1 MCDNLKSSNSL
12 IRECVINRTGFLID
26 CLCLVFAQVSVETL
40 PKHAKNYLTK
50 TNKKSQLSH
59 VKQIS
64 YTVHNMCNLRTITS
78 FGSGHQSG
86 QPCIP
91 PDSSTERDQCPSTH
105 CSESTEQKYR
115 VYNLEPIFTFYSL
128 QQNMGFLFFFYQLN
142 QALALECRVVVT
154 YYINVKLW

>member
-1 MCDNLKSSNSL
+1 
-12 IRECVINRTGFLID
+12 
-26 CLCLVFAQVSVETL
+26 VSVETL

-64 YTVHNMCNLRTITS
+64 YIVHNMCNLRTIIC

-91 PDSSTERDQCPSTH
+91 QTPL
-105 CSESTEQKYR
+105 QKEIS
-115 VYNLEPIFTFYSL
+115 VHPHSAEKA
-128 QQNMGFLFFFYQLN
+128 LN
-142 QALALECRVVVT
+142 KS
-154 YYINVKLW
+154 I

>member
-1 MCDNLKSSNSL
+1 MCDNLKSSNLL

-26 CLCLVFAQVSVETL
+26 CLCLVFAQVSVKTL

-64 YTVHNMCNLRTITS
+64 YTVHNMCNLRMITR

-91 PDSSTERDQCPSTH
+91 QTPLRKEISVHSVHPHSAEKALNKSM
-105 CSESTEQKYR
+105 E
-115 VYNLEPIFTFYSL
+115 YNLEPIFTCYSL
-128 QQNMGFLFFFYQLN
+128 QQNMVFFF
-142 QALALECRVVVT
+142 
-154 YYINVKLW
+154 